1 MSTLSGRTVLVTGAS
16 RGVGCGIALRLGA
29 AGAAVAVNY
38 RRDADAAAEV
48 VKAIRATGGQAEAF
62 AAEIG
67 SPGAGEQ
74 LAAAIRDRL
83 GPVDAFVSNAG
94 AASKGATVA
103 STSVDD
109 FTSQLQVHT
118 LGPITLLQALLPDM
132 RAAKR
137 GDVVMISSNTVP
149 LTPAHA
155 APYTMAKAAM
165 ETCVL
170 TLAREERAHGIRAN
184 VVAPGLVMTE
194 MGRRLVKA
202 SAGADIEDLDAA
214 APFGRVCRPDDVAG
228 VVEFLLSEGSGYVTG
243 QRINVDG
250 GGRDAGIF

>member
-1 MSTLSGRTVLVTGAS
+1 MSPLAGRTVLVTGAS
-16 RGVGCGIALRLGA
+16 RGVGRGIALRLGA
-29 AGAAVAVNY
+29 AGASVAVNY
-38 RRDADAAAEV
+38 RRDADAAADV
-48 VKAIRATGGQAEAF
+48 VEEIRAAGGRAEAF

-67 SPGAGEQ
+67 APGAGEQ

-83 GPVDAFVSNAG
+83 GPVDALVSNAG
-94 AASKGATVA
+94 SASKGATVA
-103 STSVDD
+103 RTSAED
-109 FTSQLQVHT
+109 FTAQLQVHA
-118 LGPITLLQALLPDM
+118 LGPIALLQALLPDL
-132 RAAKR
+132 RAAGR
-137 GDVVMISSNTVP
+137 GDVVMISSSTVP

-170 TLAREERAHGIRAN
+170 TVAREEREHGVRAN

-194 MGRRLVKA
+194 MGRRLVRA
-202 SAGADIEDLDAA
+202 SAGAEIEDLDAA

-228 VVEFLLSEGSGYVTG
+228 VVEFLLSDGSGYVTG
-243 QRINVDG
+243 QRISVDG

>member
-1 MSTLSGRTVLVTGAS
+1 MSALAGRTVLVTGAS
-16 RGVGCGIALRLGA
+16 RGVGRGIALRLGA
-29 AGAAVAVNY
+29 AGAAIAVNY
-38 RRDADAAAEV
+38 RRDGDAAAEV
-48 VKAIRATGGQAEAF
+48 VEEIRAAGGRAEAF

-67 SPGAGEQ
+67 VPGAGDQ

-83 GPVDAFVSNAG
+83 GPVDALVSNAG
-94 AASKGATVA
+94 SASKGATVA
-103 STSVDD
+103 RTSVDD
-109 FTSQLQVHT
+109 FTSQLQVHA
-118 LGPITLLQALLPDM
+118 LGPVALLQALLPDL
-132 RAAKR
+132 RAAGR

-149 LTPAHA
+149 LAPAHA

-170 TLAREERAHGIRAN
+170 TVAREERENGIRAN

-202 SAGADIEDLDAA
+202 STGSEIEHLDAD

-228 VVEFLLSEGSGYVTG
+228 VVEFLLSKGSGYVTG
-243 QRINVDG
+243 QRISVDG